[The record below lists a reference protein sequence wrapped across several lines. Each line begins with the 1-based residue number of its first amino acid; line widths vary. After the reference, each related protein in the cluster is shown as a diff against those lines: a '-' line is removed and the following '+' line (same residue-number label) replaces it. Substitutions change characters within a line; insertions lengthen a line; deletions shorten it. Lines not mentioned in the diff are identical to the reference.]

1 VGAWVRVPTL
11 PVAIRPYTYHIM
23 VVVLIPLA
31 FFLDIHTTDVLHQD
45 VLGAGAWVILIASTR
60 FSPPAERRQVWIMV
74 GVASCVEVWSSIIWG
89 IYRYRFGNVPLWVPP
104 GHGLVYL
111 FALRSIRTP
120 FGEKHGIFMT
130 RAAVGCATAWAIFGI
145 SIEPL
150 AFHRLDVLGA
160 AWWPLFIWFM
170 RKPSAPIY
178 AAAFFVTSFLE
189 LWGTNFGNWAWQ
201 VYAPVSHIPTGN
213 PPSVISAG
221 YCLMDFTSIAI
232 AASLPPAGFLAH
244 RVLRSRWRPLERAG

>member
-1 VGAWVRVPTL
+1 MLVL
-11 PVAIRPYTYHIM
+11 
-23 VVVLIPLA
+23 LIPLA
-31 FFLDIHTTDVLHQD
+31 FILDIHTTDVLHQNI
-45 VLGAGAWVILIASTR
+45 LGAGAWIILFVSTR
-60 FSPPAERRQVWIMV
+60 FSPPTERRQVWIMV
-74 GVASCVEVWSSIIWG
+74 GVATCVEVWSSIVWG

-120 FGEKHGIFMT
+120 FGEKHGRLMT
-130 RAAVGCATAWAIFGI
+130 RAAVICATAWAIFGI

-150 AFHRLDVLGA
+150 VFHRLDGLGA

-170 RKPSAPIY
+170 RKPSAPIF

-189 LWGTNFGNWAWQ
+189 LWGTNIGNWAWQ
-201 VYAPVSHIPTGN
+201 VSAPVSHIPTGN

-221 YCLMDFTSIAI
+221 YCLMDYTSIAI
-232 AASLPPAGFLAH
+232 AASLPATGFL
-244 RVLRSRWRPLERAG
+244 SRWIRRPRRRVVETAS